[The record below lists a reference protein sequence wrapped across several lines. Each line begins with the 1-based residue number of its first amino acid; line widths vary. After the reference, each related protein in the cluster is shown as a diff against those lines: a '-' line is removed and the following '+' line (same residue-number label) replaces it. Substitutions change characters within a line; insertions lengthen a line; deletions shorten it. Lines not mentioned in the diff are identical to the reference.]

1 MSPDSSSRLVKRSFV
16 SAHDMNICDPSGRH
30 ATATVHRS
38 RHPIKPYLAA
48 IALAMGL
55 TMGLSLGGCGHEDS
69 TAAKTTARY
78 QGKQDTAP
86 WDGSRWHGDRESWE
100 RAITARGQNQNEYV
114 RIP

>member
-1 MSPDSSSRLVKRSFV
+1 
-16 SAHDMNICDPSGRH
+16 MNICDRSGRH

-38 RHPIKPYLAA
+38 RHPIKRHPIKPYLAA

-69 TAAKTTARY
+69 TAAKTTASY
-78 QGKQDTAP
+78 QGKPDTAP
-86 WDGSRWHGDRESWE
+86 WDNSRWHRDRESWE
-100 RAITARGQNQNEYV
+100 RAITARGQDQNEYV